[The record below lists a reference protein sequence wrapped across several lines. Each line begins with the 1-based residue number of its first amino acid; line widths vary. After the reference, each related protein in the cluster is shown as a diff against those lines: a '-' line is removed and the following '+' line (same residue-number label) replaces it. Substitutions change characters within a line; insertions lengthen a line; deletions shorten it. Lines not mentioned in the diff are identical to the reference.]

1 MSTPHTVRSALADAR
16 ARLEGAGI
24 EGADLDARVL
34 LRDILNVSD
43 AVLLTEGSRPLSED
57 VAARFSENLDR
68 RVAGEPVA
76 RILGHREFWG
86 LDFALGPDTL
96 VPRPDTEIVVEAAL
110 AAMRRAEKAAPNIA
124 DFGTGTGCILLALL
138 HEMPDARGV
147 GVDRSPGALEVARG
161 NAERLGLAGR
171 ARFIQSDWG
180 AGLEAGLDLLVS
192 NPPYI
197 SSREISGLDV
207 EVRAHDPRLALD
219 GGADGLESYRLIV
232 ADAARLLVP
241 GGVLVLELGVG
252 QGPEVSG
259 LATAAG
265 LRVGEIRPDLA
276 GIPRALVAIR

>member
-34 LRDILNVSD
+34 LRDILDVSD

-57 VAARFSENLDR
+57 EAARFAKSLDR
-68 RVAGEPVA
+68 RIAGEPVA

-110 AAMRRAEKAAPNIA
+110 AAMRRAGKAAPAIA

-138 HEMPDARGV
+138 HEMPDAQGV

-161 NAERLGLAGR
+161 NAERLGLSGR

-180 AGLEAGLDLLVS
+180 GRLEAGLDLLVS

-207 EVRAHDPRLALD
+207 EVRAHDPLLALD

-232 ADAARLLVP
+232 TDAARLLVP

>member
-1 MSTPHTVRSALADAR
+1 LADAR
-16 ARLEGAGI
+16 ARLAEVGI

-34 LRDILNVSD
+34 LRDILDVSD
-43 AVLLTEGSRPLSED
+43 AVLLTEGNRPLSED
-57 VAARFSENLDR
+57 EASRFSENLDR

-110 AAMRRAEKAAPNIA
+110 AAMRRAGKAAPSIA

-180 AGLEAGLDLLVS
+180 DGLDGGLDLLVS

-232 ADAARLLVP
+232 TDAARLLVP

-252 QGPEVSG
+252 QGPEVSA
-259 LATAAG
+259 LAVAAG
-265 LRVGEIRPDLA
+265 LRVEEIRPDLA

>member
-1 MSTPHTVRSALADAR
+1 MPPTVRAALVDAR
-16 ARLEGAGI
+16 ARLAQAGVDSA
-24 EGADLDARVL
+24 GLDARVL
-34 LRDILNVSD
+34 LREALGVSD
-43 AVLLTEGSRPLSED
+43 AVLLTEGNRPLSED
-57 VAARFSENLDR
+57 EAARFAENLDR

-110 AAMRRAEKAAPNIA
+110 AAMRRAGKAAPRIA

-138 HEMPDARGV
+138 HEMSAARGV

-161 NAERLGLAGR
+161 NAERLGLSGR
-171 ARFIQSDWG
+171 TRFVLSDWG
-180 AGLEAGLDLLVS
+180 AKLDGGLDLLVS

-197 SSREISGLDV
+197 SSREISGLKV

-219 GGADGLESYRLIV
+219 GGEDGLESYRLII
-232 ADAARLLVP
+232 ADAARLLAP
-241 GGVLVLELGVG
+241 GGALVLELGVG
-252 QGPEVSG
+252 QGPDVAA
-259 LATAAG
+259 LAVAAG
-265 LRVGEIRPDLA
+265 FRVEEIRPDLA